1 MASSIKRI
9 HPTEVAGLVGIH
21 RGFIEVALTSG
32 ERINL
37 RDFEFRS
44 LEAGNTLALQIFEL
58 G

>member
-9 HPTEVAGLVGIH
+9 HPNEVAALVGIH

-32 ERINL
+32 ERISL
-37 RDFEFRS
+37 RDFEYRT
-44 LEAGNTLALQIFEL
+44 LEAGNTLALQMFEL